1 MSAVRWKLRQ
11 MMADRRITSKA
22 LAKAVGVHKN
32 TVSRWKDCDEM
43 PKIDAEEL
51 KSICRVLECQL
62 YPDLI
67 EWLPDDT

>member
-1 MSAVRWKLRQ
+1 MSAVQWKLRQ
-11 MMADRRITSKA
+11 MMADRRITTKA

-32 TVSRWKDCDEM
+32 TVSRWKDYDEM

-51 KSICRVLECQL
+51 KKICSVLQCQL

-67 EWLPDDT
+67 EWLPDET